1 MDGEDNTEF
10 LIEYQVLGNSV
21 KVSAV
26 DPVTLTEVSIVGPAT
41 AGEEELA
48 RNAVNKLKFVLAK
61 ARGWI
66 TGVAALKCPIPCVSQ
81 SRIVCRFG
89 LR

>member
-1 MDGEDNTEF
+1 MDGEDKTGF

-26 DPVTLTEVSIVGPAT
+26 DPVTLTEVSIIGPAT

-61 ARGWI
+61 KNQSQAEPPPELPPRRRGKL
-66 TGVAALKCPIPCVSQ
+66 V
-81 SRIVCRFG
+81 
-89 LR
+89 

>member
-1 MDGEDNTEF
+1 MDGEDKTGF

-21 KVSAV
+21 KVSAI
-26 DPVTLTEVSIVGPAT
+26 DPVTLTEVSIIGPAT

-61 ARGWI
+61 KNQPSAEPAPELPPRGR
-66 TGVAALKCPIPCVSQ
+66 GKLV
-81 SRIVCRFG
+81 
-89 LR
+89 